1 MSRRNSLFG
10 TAAALFTIVTTVSA
24 AADIYTPTSEAMTDP
39 TIGWATNEQAA
50 ALGTVN
56 LITVTSDGDDY
67 QSALDTHLALPFHI
81 KTEVRKS
88 KWRIRESFIVIGA
101 APLLSGGNLYG
112 CCGSLSE
119 FNQYNYASA
128 VPHDETKKVDRDA
141 WWAVEVDDNS
151 IGTRA
156 RNACRLLREKL
167 QDQGLSKSE
176 IFGQD
181 RSTKMATEFR
191 YVARVGHRRD
201 GKEIHEAGDTTV
213 YWKQS
218 QPAYADLNV
227 LCQRDL
233 TSEIGE
239 NPNPDPKPNPSGSN
253 DIAVGFQVKQ
263 AALAITPKDYEA
275 KCPAKLHLNPT
286 IETNGKGTVK
296 YRLVDQ
302 LGNKS
307 QTFQVKFD
315 KADVKFLDHVIEI
328 DGKGKP
334 KGLGFKAPQA
344 QNGALG
350 LIANTQPNLTQG
362 YFKLEV
368 IAPHKK
374 VSNLADYSVKC
385 TNKTAGDGKLA
396 PKPDVVKP
404 GVVVGDLVLPT
415 ADLVVDW
422 VQYFPQFPTM
432 VRVQVSN
439 KGAKASTATSLKA
452 LRWVGNQATSNG
464 NPIESLDPGESQI
477 VMAEIGGSYDDAT
490 HVYVRVDDPNQVK
503 ETNEGNNSFKAK

>member
-1 MSRRNSLFG
+1 MLGRRSLLG
-10 TAAALFTIVTTVSA
+10 ATAALFSMAASA
-24 AADIYTPTSEAMTDP
+24 SASADLYTPTSEAMTDP
-39 TIGWATNEQAA
+39 TIGWARNEQAA
-50 ALGTVN
+50 ALGTQN

-67 QSALDTHLALPFHI
+67 QTALDTHLALPFHI
-81 KTEVRKS
+81 KTEVRKN
-88 KWRIRESFIVIGA
+88 KWRIRESFLVIGA
-101 APLLSGGNLYG
+101 APLLSGGQING

-119 FNQYNYASA
+119 FSPYNYAAA

-141 WWAVEVDDNS
+141 WWTVDVHDNS

-156 RNACRLLREKL
+156 RNACRLLRTEL
-167 QDQGLSKSE
+167 QKQGMKKAD

-181 RSTKMATEFR
+181 RNTKMATAFR

-201 GKEIHEAGDTTV
+201 GKEVHEAGDTTV

-233 TSEIGE
+233 TSEISE
-239 NPNPDPKPNPSGSN
+239 DPNPPSPPPAGSD
-253 DIAVGFQVKQ
+253 DIAIGFQVKQ
-263 AALAITPKDYEA
+263 AALAITPNDYKG
-275 KCPAKLHLNPT
+275 KCPAKMHLNPT
-286 IETNGKGTVK
+286 IETNAKGTVK
-296 YRLVDQ
+296 YRFVDQ

-315 KADVKFLDHVIEI
+315 KSDVKFLDHVIEI

-344 QNGALG
+344 QGGGLG
-350 LIANTQPNLTQG
+350 LVANTQPNLTQG

-385 TNKTAGDGKLA
+385 TVKTAGNDTLA

-415 ADLVVDW
+415 ADLVVDS
-422 VQYFPQFPTM
+422 VEYFPQMPSM

-439 KGAKASTATSLKA
+439 KGAKISPATSLKA
-452 LRWVGNQATSNG
+452 LRWVGNQATSTNT
-464 NPIESLDPGESQI
+464 PVEAMHPGQSQI
-477 VMAEIGGSYDDAT
+477 VMAEIGGTYDGAT
-490 HVYVRVDDPNQVK
+490 HLYVRVDDPSLVK
-503 ETNEGNNSFKAK
+503 ETNEGNNSYKVK